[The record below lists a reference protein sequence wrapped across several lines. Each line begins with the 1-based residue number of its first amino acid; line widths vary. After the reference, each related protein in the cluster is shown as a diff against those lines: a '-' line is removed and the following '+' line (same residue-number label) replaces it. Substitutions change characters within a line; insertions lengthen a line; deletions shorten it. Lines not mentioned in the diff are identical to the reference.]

1 MGVSSKRN
9 YFESLRKVKF
19 FELINKLIILT
30 AIFANRK
37 MPAKNISKFYFI
49 NLKKYG
55 KLAKILVHLK

>member
-9 YFESLRKVKF
+9 YFESLRKLKF

-37 MPAKNISKFYFI
+37 MPAKILANSILLILKNMENWLKFLYI
-49 NLKKYG
+49 
-55 KLAKILVHLK
+55 